1 MAKPTRT
8 TSADIARAAGVSRAT
23 VSYVLNG
30 RTDQGISETTRQKV
44 LETVEELGYVPHAA
58 SRALRAGESRMVL
71 LIRSAV
77 PWSTNLTD
85 TEDELTRLVAESG
98 RSLVVWRRHGPGDL
112 HSTLTNLGPCVV
124 ISMTELSRTEI
135 DLLDNVGVPL
145 VAMDVAAPG
154 GDIVGR
160 VQADHLM
167 RHGHERLGYL
177 TTSDEDLQ
185 PFAGPRLTGFLE
197 ACAVHGLPEPRVAAL
212 PGGLHLT
219 IPAVKAQLEAWQA
232 EPDPVTA
239 VACFND
245 YHAAALLVAA
255 VELGIWVPSDLAVIG
270 VDDDIFAPLTFPAL
284 TTLRLDVTS
293 YSRHVWATTR
303 HALGEGPEPAPYTL
317 AATVVERASVEN
329 PGVIAR

>member
-23 VSYVLNG
+23 VSYVLND
-30 RTDQGISETTRQKV
+30 RTDQGISEATRSRV
-44 LETVEELGYVPHAA
+44 LEAVRELGYVPHAA

-71 LIRSAV
+71 LIQSDA

-98 RSLVVWRRHGPGDL
+98 RSLVVWRRHSPDDL

-124 ISMTELSRTEI
+124 ITMTELSPPEVE
-135 DLLDNVGVPL
+135 LLATVGVPR
-145 VAMDVAAPG
+145 VAVFTAAPG

-160 VQADHLM
+160 VQAEHLM

-177 TTSDEDLQ
+177 TTSEQRLQ
-185 PFAGPRLTGFLE
+185 PFAGPRQAGFLE
-197 ACAVHGLPEPRVAAL
+197 ACAEAGLPAPQVAAL
-212 PGGLHLT
+212 PGGVHLS
-219 IPAVKAQLEAWQA
+219 IAEVKAQLELWQA
-232 EPDPVTA
+232 DPHPVTA

-255 VELGIWVPSDLAVIG
+255 MELGIWVPADLAVIG

-284 TTLRLDVTS
+284 TTLRLDVRS
-293 YSRHVWATTR
+293 YARYIWEATR
-303 HALGEGPEPAPYTL
+303 HALEGGPVPSPYTL
-317 AATVVERASVEN
+317 SASVVERATVEER
-329 PGVIAR
+329 V